1 MSMKAKKHLNFEAT
15 HLAMK
20 WNESKVGHLWTLT
33 IPLLT
38 QPYILKHVAL
48 LHSPSSLSI
57 LHIHFSSLDFSY
69 IFSHFLGKNP
79 FFWVLVWYMQLHPT
93 FHDILTSRERPQ
105 PPTFQLEKLKLLFYL
120 IFFGIGVWF
129 YHDKLDEY
137 ISRWIGGLTW
147 HDS

>member
-20 WNESKVGHLWTLT
+20 WNESSGA
-33 IPLLT
+33 PLLT

-48 LHSPSSLSI
+48 LHSPPSLSI
-57 LHIHFSSLDFSY
+57 LHIHFSSLDFSH

-120 IFFGIGVWF
+120 LFFGIGVWF